1 MDGTCYWCHE
11 GLYLGKSFVENTLI
25 GWCHDEG
32 YRVAAT
38 ASTGIAATVLIG
50 GRTLHST
57 FWIPIDV
64 TDNTESRVKAHKE
77 YAEPIKQVELVF
89 IDEISMLHRDV
100 LKYLDT
106 MFKDVCNSDE
116 LFADKVVVIGE
127 GAHHGVPS

>member
-1 MDGTCYWCHE
+1 VDGTCYWCHQDR
-11 GLYLGKSFVENTLI
+11 YLGKSFVENTLI
-25 GWCHDEG
+25 AWCHDKG

-38 ASTGIAATVLIG
+38 ASTGIAATVLVG

-100 LKYLDT
+100 LKYLHT
-106 MFKDVCNSDE
+106 MFKDVCSNDE
-116 LFADKVVVIGE
+116 LFGDKVIVIGKT
-127 GAHHGVPS
+127 VQNTNPR